1 MEECHSSALQGEGP
15 QSARK
20 PPCAQAQGTHPL
32 SASPQFADRA
42 ANVSYLNFDPAA
54 TRQLWADCV
63 EKLVGFG
70 VLKRA
75 IALIYFGRP

>member
-1 MEECHSSALQGEGP
+1 MILLS
-15 QSARK
+15 R
-20 PPCAQAQGTHPL
+20 AQR
-32 SASPQFADRA
+32 AD
-42 ANVSYLNFDPAA
+42 S
-54 TRQLWADCV
+54 V